1 MNSTKNQV
9 LKILQQALDYEFNNK
24 ELLTL
29 ALTHRSAARHHN
41 QRLEFLGDAA
51 LGLIMA
57 DILYQR
63 FPDSTEGE
71 LSQVRA
77 SLVNRSTL
85 AAIAR
90 RLGLGDIIV
99 LGLGEQK
106 SGGQQR
112 DSILCDALEAL
123 LGALYLDGGMQ
134 TCTACIK
141 RLFELQLAPGGE
153 RQLKD
158 SKDAK
163 TRLQELMQA
172 KALSLPFYEVQ
183 DIRGDEH
190 QQEFYVSCRVPI
202 LKLTV
207 TGYGRSRREA
217 EQHAAQQVLAN
228 LESLSGKPTDQ
239 G

>member
-134 TCTACIK
+134 ACTACIQK
-141 RLFELQLAPGGE
+141 LFELQLAPGGE
-153 RQLKD
+153 QQLKD
-158 SKDAK
+158 SKDSK

-172 KALSLPFYEVQ
+172 QALSLPLYEVQ

-190 QQEFYVSCRVPI
+190 QQEFYVSCRVPL
-202 LKLTV
+202 LKKAV
-207 TGYGRSRREA
+207 TGHGRSRREA
-217 EQHAAQQVLAN
+217 EQHAAQQVLMN
-228 LESLSGKPTDQ
+228 LENLSGKPTDQ
-239 G
+239 S